1 MSHALPFGEILSEQA
16 VGVLVGPP
24 FPGVVRRGEVEAA
37 KYQYEQRLSQANLY
51 MTNSHAAA
59 VEVYRA
65 MRVAHGAC
73 VNLRGVRQDLT
84 FEEFNRDDLTAYMTR
99 REVPQGKQE
108 EILERLDT
116 ARDRGISEMRGY
128 LRMLEVQEAERKLGE
143 AQNETFLN
151 ELYFDDAVI
160 ETFNHFFSI
169 MRKWMFH
176 IQFPPGSFQRS
187 DVPTNEEMQAALE
200 AVHTALR
207 DRLRGKDGDA
217 A

>member
-1 MSHALPFGEILSEQA
+1 
-16 VGVLVGPP
+16 
-24 FPGVVRRGEVEAA
+24 VVRRGEVEAA